1 MGTSVK
7 VSMFLRDL
15 RDYDDNTLLQLLMHI
30 ARFRVTKEELI
41 MYTVYKVTT
50 MCINVLINFV
60 I

>member
-15 RDYDDNTLLQLLMHI
+15 RDYDDNTILQLLMHI

-41 MYTVYKVTT
+41 MYRPTVYRP
-50 MCINVLINFV
+50 NLQ
-60 I
+60 